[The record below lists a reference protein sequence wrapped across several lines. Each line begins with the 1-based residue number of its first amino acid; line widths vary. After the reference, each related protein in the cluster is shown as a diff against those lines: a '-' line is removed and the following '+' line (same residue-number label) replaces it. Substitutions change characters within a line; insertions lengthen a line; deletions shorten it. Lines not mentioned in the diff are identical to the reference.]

1 VEKWVNYLK
10 NMPPPP
16 RLAPILNKRIDEL
29 LHPLG
34 ERNKSIYIVD
44 AVAHALV
51 EQADS
56 LVLSLYKSIR
66 YNLPKILRGESCE
79 KPTA

>member
-34 ERNKSIYIVD
+34 ERNKFIYVVD
-44 AVAHALV
+44 SVAHALV

-56 LVLSLYKSIR
+56 LVLSFYKSIK